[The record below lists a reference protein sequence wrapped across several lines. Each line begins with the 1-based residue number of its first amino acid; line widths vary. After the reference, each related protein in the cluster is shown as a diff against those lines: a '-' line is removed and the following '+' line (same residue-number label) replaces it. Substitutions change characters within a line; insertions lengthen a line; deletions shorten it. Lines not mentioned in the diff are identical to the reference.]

1 VGDLPDLRLLLQEAS
16 IMRAATAWGIFA
28 VLVSVGW
35 AIATVKGIFF
45 GGDETDIYVWMVAW
59 LVTQLGLHLS

>member
-1 VGDLPDLRLLLQEAS
+1 
-16 IMRAATAWGIFA
+16 MRAATAWGLFA
-28 VLVSVGW
+28 ILASVGW